1 MRVLGI
7 DPGTLATGYGVVC
20 DGNGVL
26 RSITYGVIRTN
37 AKRPL
42 WERLQ
47 VIHEG
52 LSEVIET
59 TAPEVISIER
69 CFVGKNIQSALKL
82 GHARGVAM
90 LAGVSRGLHVVEFT
104 PGQIKQAVT
113 GRGRADKHQVSEMVR
128 LILTLERKA
137 AEDASD
143 ALAAAICHLNTRSLH
158 GRLEA
163 AR

>member
-20 DGNGVL
+20 DASGVL
-26 RSITYGVIRTN
+26 RNITHGVIRTN
-37 AKRPL
+37 AKHPL
-42 WERLQ
+42 WKRLK
-47 VIHEG
+47 VIHDG
-52 LSEVIET
+52 IAEVIEAT
-59 TAPEVISIER
+59 QPEIMSIEQ

-90 LAGVSRGLHVVEFT
+90 LAGVTRGLSVVEFT

-128 LILTLERKA
+128 IILTLERKA

-143 ALAAAICHLNTRSLH
+143 ALAAAICQLNTRHLE

>member
-1 MRVLGI
+1 M
-7 DPGTLATGYGVVC
+7 
-20 DGNGVL
+20 
-26 RSITYGVIRTN
+26 
-37 AKRPL
+37 
-42 WERLQ
+42 
-47 VIHEG
+47 IHEG
-52 LSEVIET
+52 LSEVIEA

-128 LILTLERKA
+128 IILTLERKA

-143 ALAAAICHLNTRSLH
+143 ALAAAICHLNTRSFQ